1 MINFLAFLVN
11 DLVRFWAGWRRAAL
25 PLQRP
30 QLSILAQN
38 KALLPTFVRHC
49 PVAMKYLH
57 LLGPLDWAHFPERP
71 ANRPWPGP
79 TPQPRAPF
87 VAAYIV
93 KLHESKTYMSDLR
106 LFLVEHPALVWLL
119 GFKLQPDPSAPYGF
133 DPEASVPGR
142 KQLGRVLRDLDNAA
156 LQFLLD
162 GTVQLIGDQLPAQ
175 LRFGDEISM
184 DTKHIISW
192 VKENNPK
199 AYVKEHDRLD
209 KTRQPA
215 GDPDCKLGCKRKRNQ
230 GPEQEDP
237 QPQPDQPK
245 GKKRKRATNFSR
257 LDEYYWGYAS
267 GVVATKVPGY
277 GEFVLAE
284 LTQTFD
290 HSDVSYFY
298 PLLADVERRLGRPP
312 RFGAFDAAFDAWY
325 TFDYFAELGGFA
337 AVPFSGKGR
346 NPGFDEAGLPLC
358 RAGLAMP
365 CHSTFMNYRGL
376 IPQRQGRYVCPLL
389 YPEPT
394 GQVCPIDHKNWPQGG
409 CVLKMGITVGAR
421 LRYLLNRDSDTYKLL
436 YNQRSATERVNSQA
450 VELGIERPKLRNQR
464 AITNQNTLT
473 YVLIN
478 LRGYHRLRDRDT

>member
-1 MINFLAFLVN
+1 
-11 DLVRFWAGWRRAAL
+11 
-25 PLQRP
+25 
-30 QLSILAQN
+30 
-38 KALLPTFVRHC
+38 
-49 PVAMKYLH
+49 
-57 LLGPLDWAHFPERP
+57 
-71 ANRPWPGP
+71 
-79 TPQPRAPF
+79 
-87 VAAYIV
+87 
-93 KLHESKTYMSDLR
+93 
-106 LFLVEHPALVWLL
+106 
-119 GFKLQPDPSAPYGF
+119 
-133 DPEASVPGR
+133 
-142 KQLGRVLRDLDNAA
+142 
-156 LQFLLD
+156 
-162 GTVQLIGDQLPAQ
+162 
-175 LRFGDEISM
+175 M

-237 QPQPDQPK
+237 EPQPDQPK

-358 RAGLAMP
+358 QAGLAMP
-365 CHSTFMNYRGL
+365 CSSTFMNYRGL

-394 GQVCPIDHKNWPQGG
+394 GQVCPIDHKNWPKGG